1 MIQWLKGNLTNLID
15 ISLPKLTKFQMIVH
29 LGALVP
35 FMLLVVDWFRDN
47 LTYNPIQALELRT
60 GKYALWLLLLTLAC
74 SPLNTIFG
82 FRQVLK
88 VRRTLGLYSFLYVS
102 LHFAIFVGLDYQFDW
117 ILLEEAIFEK
127 RYALIGFAAGIILL
141 PLALTS
147 TRGWMKRL
155 GKTWKKLHKFVYLAG
170 ILVIIHYMWVMK
182 ADIRT
187 PLLYG
192 TILLILLIIRI
203 PGVCRGVSRFKQRR
217 QSMGFRR
224 FLRSE
229 REGKSAIY
237 SRTPTQE

>member
-1 MIQWLKGNLTNLID
+1 MNRWLKDNLTRSID
-15 ISLPKLTKFQMIVH
+15 ISLPKWTKFQMIVH
-29 LGALVP
+29 LGALLP
-35 FMLLVVDWFRDN
+35 FLLLVVDWFRDN

-60 GKYALWLLLLTLAC
+60 GKYALVILLLTLAC

-82 FRQVLK
+82 FRQALK
-88 VRRTLGLYSFLYVS
+88 VRRTLGLYSFFYVS

-127 RYALIGFAAGIILL
+127 RYALVGFAAGIILL

-170 ILVIIHYMWVMK
+170 ILVIMHYMWVMK

-203 PGVCRGVSRFKQRR
+203 PGVRRVVSRLKLRH
-217 QSMGFRR
+217 QSMGFKR

-229 REGKSAIY
+229 REVKSAIY
-237 SRTPTQE
+237 NRTPTQE